1 MSFSIRKF
9 SLKKNIW
16 QKIVFSAATY
26 VLGNVE
32 EVSAEDWSRLFDTN
46 VRGYALMAKYI
57 APIFKKTK

>member
-1 MSFSIRKF
+1 
-9 SLKKNIW
+9 
-16 QKIVFSAATY
+16 
-26 VLGNVE
+26 LGNVE